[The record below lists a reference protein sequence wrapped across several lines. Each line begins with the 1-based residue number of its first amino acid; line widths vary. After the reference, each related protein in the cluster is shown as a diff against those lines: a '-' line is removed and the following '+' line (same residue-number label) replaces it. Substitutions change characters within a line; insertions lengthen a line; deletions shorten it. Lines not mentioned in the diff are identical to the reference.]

1 MGIFREGMARER
13 EPQHVQMGGA
23 RACARGAKPDLS
35 RFLLVLGGVCRCL
48 SAEVPSLLLFMLKC
62 CCCGCQLHVHLFVLL
77 VRRLQLPIG
86 RLQVELELLLPRHH
100 VVDNPKRLKRHVRR
114 VCRCLHSCSHTLLHS
129 KEG

>member
-1 MGIFREGMARER
+1 
-13 EPQHVQMGGA
+13 
-23 RACARGAKPDLS
+23 
-35 RFLLVLGGVCRCL
+35 
-48 SAEVPSLLLFMLKC
+48 MLKC

-100 VVDNPKRLKRHVRR
+100 VVDNPKRLERHVRR